1 MGKGEYG
8 HVLALPPNI
17 HICRYVRKN
26 LGTHTYVRK
35 IISEKP
41 YTHTHTHV
49 RKIIINEKP

>member
-41 YTHTHTHV
+41 YTHTHT
-49 RKIIINEKP
+49 RKKNNNK